1 MKKIVYLFPTN
12 RQKLIAE
19 VKNGTAPD
27 NNLYG
32 FNHLQSHCQVE
43 QAEISPQFERILN
56 ILFLP
61 VAWIFSSRYTK
72 LNLGRVLLALPQFWQ
87 ADVVIT
93 CVDSINKAAA
103 FFRKLNLFSGQLTCM
118 AGNVMDGTEKLPRL
132 HQWLWS
138 GADRIITHAPV
149 DQEKL
154 IRLELRDK
162 GAMIPVGSDERFWNL
177 TRLPRLP
184 AGRQVADA
192 PRNDDRGL
200 IVSVGADRDRD
211 YRTLF
216 SAAKQLKQ
224 LKFIVCCGRKNVEG
238 LEIPD
243 NVEVKINVSP
253 PATREILSGAEMV
266 VLPLAETH
274 RASGQLA
281 LVDAMLMG
289 KPVIVSKTRG
299 GVEAIELH
307 HGLQPKGRRRIAQT
321 QHIGG
326 NIHDH
331 HAHRGMIFGNLREE
345 TAHDRSNPARNNLQ
359 QSPVL
364 GHTHQTQPKG
374 HDTNQTNGQKN
385 GLFRGLHRGL
395 GQVLHSSSKGRH
407 NDRSQDKNQPYP
419 IEHTNLSRTSSNHP
433 AQVS

>member
-154 IRLELRDK
+154 IRLGLANR
-162 GAMIPVGSDERFWNL
+162 GLTIPVGSDKKFWQL
-177 TRLPRLP
+177 AKCKVSDTL
-184 AGRQVADA
+184 QTVA
-192 PRNDDRGL
+192 
-200 IVSVGADRDRD
+200 SVGADRDRD

-216 SAAKQLKQ
+216 LAAKHLPQ
-224 LKFIVCCGRKNVEG
+224 LKFVVCCGQKNIEG
-238 LEIPD
+238 LDIPD
-243 NVEVKINVSP
+243 NVEVKLNIS
-253 PATREILSGAEMV
+253 ALETREILSKAEMAV
-266 VLPLAETH
+266 IPLLETN
-274 RASGQLA
+274 RASGQLSM
-281 LVDAMLMG
+281 LDAMLMG
-289 KPVIVSKTRG
+289 KPVIISKTRG
-299 GVEAIELH
+299 ITESYDLKNEKNALLVPAGDSESLIKAIKK
-307 HGLQPKGRRRIAQT
+307 LQGR
-321 QHIGG
+321 G
-326 NIHDH
+326 NIK
-331 HAHRGMIFGNLREE
+331 
-345 TAHDRSNPARNNLQ
+345 S
-359 QSPVL
+359 VL
-364 GHTHQTQPKG
+364 GSVGRNLAFAHTTQNYAKKI
-374 HDTNQTNGQKN
+374 QY
-385 GLFRGLHRGL
+385 
-395 GQVLHSSSKGRH
+395 SIS
-407 NDRSQDKNQPYP
+407 
-419 IEHTNLSRTSSNHP
+419 
-433 AQVS
+433 